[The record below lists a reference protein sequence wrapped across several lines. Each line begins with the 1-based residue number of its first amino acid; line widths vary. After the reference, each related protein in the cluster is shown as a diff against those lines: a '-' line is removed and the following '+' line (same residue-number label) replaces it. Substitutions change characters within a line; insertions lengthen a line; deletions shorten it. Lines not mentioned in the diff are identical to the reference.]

1 MDMALFQQ
9 IVFIRQAETGFD
21 QQAIVCQF
29 TLWMIRL
36 KFMLEW
42 NVGLAWLDLKGQI
55 LIPVFYVFLIIVF
68 IPHSSG
74 LCPPKDMFKS

>member
-1 MDMALFQQ
+1 MGMALFQQ

-29 TLWMIRL
+29 MLWMIRL
-36 KFMLEW
+36 KFMLKW
-42 NVGLAWLDLKGQI
+42 NVGLAWFDLKGQM
-55 LIPVFYVFLIIVF
+55 LIAVLYVFLIIVF
-68 IPHSSG
+68 IPHSRG